1 MNQNTVHHLSNLNFP
16 ANPLVFNKQNYNCNF
31 QIVLNLY
38 LQFTTSLISM
48 NRQENSSFT
57 NGNPCFG
64 LFLRRSNEDENT
76 LKNYAAF
83 INITR
88 YTDGMKIRKI
98 SNENAWI

>member
-1 MNQNTVHHLSNLNFP
+1 MSAESIDIDAQSEILLKNILRTCEQNT
-16 ANPLVFNKQNYNCNF
+16 
-31 QIVLNLY
+31 I
-38 LQFTTSLISM
+38 
-48 NRQENSSFT
+48 
-57 NGNPCFG
+57 FG

-98 SNENAWI
+98 SHENAWT